1 MSLNFYT
8 KPDAKNK
15 FCALKD
21 LTNESTVEDFF
32 ITRLLKD
39 LGYKDEDIKRKES
52 IEELTIPAGG
62 RRKEQYRPDYVCF
75 ILQKPRIIIDA
86 KAPEENVD
94 DFHYQVSG
102 YALTIN
108 QKFKEENPAKY
119 CVLSNGVITKVYEW
133 DKKEPILILSF
144 SDFNEGKTKYT
155 QLREKLSY
163 ASYLDQIRKRA
174 LSKESLF
181 EFKKPPKEE
190 IIGIFRACH
199 NLIWKSEK
207 KSPIGAFF
215 EFVKLIFVKLRAD
228 KRLRQE
234 PWVKKR
240 ILDGKPLPK
249 DYIVFSKHWIEREE
263 KEKPNPI
270 DEILFDELCKELAKE
285 YKAGTKKR
293 ILDDNEKIDLK
304 PSTIKRVVELL
315 ENYDLFGV
323 DEDLNGKLFE
333 TFLSATMRGKA
344 LGQFFTPRPVVEF
357 MTKMAKLRADKER
370 IDKVLDA
377 CCGTAGFLI
386 EAMAQMKQQ
395 IEDNKSLTDVEKTSL
410 INKLKEECLYGIDV
424 GKGPPPI
431 VRIARINMYLHGD
444 GGSKIFFL
452 DSLDKEMPIEK
463 GMDPE
468 LIDEITELRERI
480 FKEDLEFNVVL
491 TNPPFAMRYSKKDR
505 DQKRIL
511 QQYDLAY
518 NPIGKDS
525 SKKIRQSLRSS
536 VMFIERY
543 YELLKP
549 HGKLLTIMDESV
561 LNTKSNKVFRDYI
574 KDKFVIRAVISLP
587 KNTFVNTGSGVKTSV
602 LYLVKKEKPEEKQP
616 KVFMAISQNVGHTDS
631 GKLTPETSDLDEI
644 LEEFQKFELGQF
656 P

>member
-1 MSLNFYT
+1 MTLDHFTDGKS
-8 KPDAKNK
+8 K

-39 LGYKDEDIKRKES
+39 LGYKDQDIKRKES
-52 IEELTIPAGG
+52 IEKLTIPTGG

-86 KAPEENVD
+86 KAPRENVD

-108 QKFKEENPAKY
+108 QRFKEENPVKY

-133 DKKEPILILSF
+133 DKKDPILILAF
-144 SDFNEGKTKYT
+144 SDFNERKPKYT
-155 QLREKLSY
+155 QLREKLSRI
-163 ASYLDQIRKRA
+163 SYLDEIRKRA
-174 LSKESLF
+174 LTKESLF
-181 EFKKPPKEE
+181 EFEKPPKEE

-207 KSPIGAFF
+207 KSPVGAFF

-228 KRLRQE
+228 KRLRQDL
-234 PWVKKR
+234 WVKKR
-240 ILDGKPLPK
+240 ILNGKPLPE

-270 DEILFDELCKELAKE
+270 DSILFDELCKELAKE

-293 ILDDNEKIDLK
+293 IFDDDEKIKLK
-304 PSTIKRVVELL
+304 PSTIKGVVELL
-315 ENYDLFGV
+315 EHYDLFGV

-333 TFLSATMRGKA
+333 TFLSATMRGKG
-344 LGQFFTPRPVVEF
+344 LGQFFTPRSVAVF
-357 MTKMAKLRADKER
+357 MIRMAKLRADKEH
-370 IDKVLDA
+370 IDKVMDA

-386 EAMAQMKQQ
+386 EAMAQMSKQVEQ
-395 IEDNKSLTDVEKTSL
+395 NPSLTDIEKGVL
-410 INKLKEECLYGIDV
+410 KNKLREECLYGIDV
-424 GKGPPPI
+424 GEGPPPI

-452 DSLDKEMPIEK
+452 DSLDKEMAIEK
-463 GMDPE
+463 GIEPE
-468 LIDEITELRERI
+468 VSDEIRELEKI
-480 FKEDLEFNVVL
+480 FKEKLKFDVVL
-491 TNPPFAMRYSKKDR
+491 TNPPFAMRYSKKDKG
-505 DQKRIL
+505 QKRIL
-511 QQYDLAY
+511 EQYDLAY
-518 NPIGKDS
+518 DPIGKDA
-525 SKKIRQSLRSS
+525 SKKTRQSLRSS

-543 YELLKP
+543 YELLKE

-561 LNTKSNKVFRDYI
+561 LNTKSNKVFRNYI
-574 KDKFVIRAVISLP
+574 KDKFIVRAVISLP

-602 LYLVKKEKPEEKQP
+602 LYLVKKEKSDEKQP

-631 GKLTPETSDLDEI
+631 GRLTSETSDLDDI

>member
-1 MSLNFYT
+1 MTLNYFT
-8 KPDAKNK
+8 NGKNK
-15 FCALKD
+15 FCAFKD

-62 RRKEQYRPDYVCF
+62 RKKEQYRPDYVCF

-86 KAPEENVD
+86 KAPGENVD
-94 DFHYQVSG
+94 AFHYQVSG

-108 QKFKEENPAKY
+108 QQFKEENPAKY

-133 DKKEPILILSF
+133 DKKEPILILGF
-144 SDFNEGKTKYT
+144 SDFTEGKPKYT
-155 QLREKLSY
+155 QLRETLSY
-163 ASYLDQIRKRA
+163 ASYLDQIRKKA
-174 LSKESLF
+174 LSKETLF
-181 EFKKPPKEE
+181 EFKKPPKQE

-228 KRLRQE
+228 KRLRQD
-234 PWVKKR
+234 PWVKER
-240 ILDGKPLPK
+240 ILEGRPLPK
-249 DYIVFSKHWIEREE
+249 DYMVFSKRWIEREE

-285 YKAGTKKR
+285 YKEGTKKR
-293 ILDDNEKIDLK
+293 IFDDKEKIDLK

-315 ENYDLFGV
+315 EHYDLFGV

-357 MTKMAKLRADKER
+357 MTKMAKLRADKEH
-370 IDKVLDA
+370 IGKVLDA

-386 EAMAQMKQQ
+386 EAMAQTKQQ
-395 IEDNKSLTDVEKTSL
+395 IEGNPSLTDVEKNAL
-410 INKLKEECLYGIDV
+410 LNKLKEECLYGIDV

-444 GGSKIFFL
+444 GGSKIFFM
-452 DSLDKEMPIEK
+452 DSLDKKMTIEK

-468 LIDEITELRERI
+468 IVDEITELKEKI
-480 FKEDLEFNVVL
+480 FDEKLKFDVVL
-491 TNPPFAMRYSKKDR
+491 TNPPFAMRYSKKDK
-505 DQKRIL
+505 DQKLIL
-511 QQYDLAY
+511 KQYDLAY
-518 NPIGKDS
+518 KPIGKDA
-525 SKKIRQSLRSS
+525 SKKIRSSLRSS

-574 KDKFVIRAVISLP
+574 KDKFIIRAVISLP

-602 LYLVKKEKPEEKQP
+602 LYLVKKEQPEEKQP

-631 GKLTPETSDLDEI
+631 GKLTPETSDLDNI
-644 LEEFQKFELGQF
+644 LVKFREFELGQF

>member
-1 MSLNFYT
+1 MTLDHFTDGKS
-8 KPDAKNK
+8 K

-39 LGYKDEDIKRKES
+39 LGYKDQDIKRKES
-52 IEELTIPAGG
+52 IEKLTIPAGG

-86 KAPEENVD
+86 KAPRENVD

-108 QKFKEENPAKY
+108 QRFKEENPVKY

-133 DKKEPILILSF
+133 DKKEPILILAF
-144 SDFNEGKTKYT
+144 SDFNERKPKYT
-155 QLREKLSY
+155 QLREKLSHI
-163 ASYLDQIRKRA
+163 SYLDEIRKRA
-174 LSKESLF
+174 LTKESLF
-181 EFKKPPKEE
+181 EFEKPPKEE

-207 KSPIGAFF
+207 KSPVGAFF

-228 KRLRQE
+228 KRLRQDL
-234 PWVKKR
+234 WVKKR
-240 ILDGKPLPK
+240 ILNGKPLPE

-270 DEILFDELCKELAKE
+270 DSILFDELCKELAKE

-293 ILDDNEKIDLK
+293 IFDDDEKIKLK
-304 PSTIKRVVELL
+304 PSTIKGVVELL
-315 ENYDLFGV
+315 EHYDLFGV

-333 TFLSATMRGKA
+333 TFLSATMRGKG
-344 LGQFFTPRPVVEF
+344 LGQFFTPRSVAVF
-357 MTKMAKLRADKER
+357 MTRMAKLRADKEH
-370 IDKVLDA
+370 IDKVMDA

-386 EAMAQMKQQ
+386 EAMAQMSKQV
-395 IEDNKSLTDVEKTSL
+395 EENPSLTDIEKGVL
-410 INKLKEECLYGIDV
+410 KNKLREECLYGIDV
-424 GKGPPPI
+424 GEGPPPI

-452 DSLDKEMPIEK
+452 DSLDKEMAIEK
-463 GMDPE
+463 GIEPE
-468 LIDEITELRERI
+468 VSDEIRELEKI
-480 FKEDLEFNVVL
+480 FKEKLKFDVVL
-491 TNPPFAMRYSKKDR
+491 TNPPFAMRYSKKDKG
-505 DQKRIL
+505 QKRIL
-511 QQYDLAY
+511 EQYDLAY
-518 NPIGKDS
+518 DPIGKDA
-525 SKKIRQSLRSS
+525 SKKTRQSLRSS

-543 YELLKP
+543 YELLKE

-561 LNTKSNKVFRDYI
+561 LNTKSNKVFRNYI
-574 KDKFVIRAVISLP
+574 KDKFIVRAVISLP

-631 GKLTPETSDLDEI
+631 GRLTSETSDLDDI

>member
-1 MSLNFYT
+1 MTLNRYT
-8 KPDAKNK
+8 DGKNK
-15 FCALKD
+15 FCALRD

-86 KAPEENVD
+86 KAPKENVD

-108 QKFKEENPAKY
+108 QQFKEENPVTY
-119 CVLSNGVITKVYEW
+119 CILSNGVITKVYEW
-133 DKKEPILILSF
+133 DKKDPILILAF
-144 SDFNEGKTKYT
+144 SDFKEGKPKYT

-163 ASYLDQIRKRA
+163 LSYLDQIRKRA
-174 LSKESLF
+174 LTKESLF
-181 EFKKPPKEE
+181 EFEKPPKEE

-207 KSPIGAFF
+207 KSPVGAFF
-215 EFVKLIFVKLRAD
+215 EFVKLVFVKLRAD
-228 KRLRQE
+228 KRLRQD

-263 KEKPNPI
+263 KERPNPI
-270 DEILFDELCKELAKE
+270 DSILFDELRKELTKE

-293 ILDDNEKIDLK
+293 IFDDDEKIKLK
-304 PSTIKRVVELL
+304 PSTVKRVVELL
-315 ENYDLFGV
+315 EHYDLFGV

-344 LGQFFTPRPVVEF
+344 LGQFFTPRSVVLF
-357 MTKMAKLRADKER
+357 MTKMAKLRADKEH
-370 IDKVLDA
+370 IDKIIDA

-386 EAMAQMKQQ
+386 EAMAQMSQQ
-395 IEDNKSLTDVEKTSL
+395 IEENPSLTDIEKDVL
-410 INKLKEECLYGIDV
+410 KNKLKEECLYGIDV
-424 GKGPPPI
+424 GEGPPPI

-444 GGSKIFFL
+444 GGSKIFVM
-452 DSLDKEMPIEK
+452 DSLDKEMTIEK
-463 GMDPE
+463 GIEPE
-468 LIDEITELRERI
+468 VIDEIRELREKI
-480 FKEDLEFNVVL
+480 FKEKLKFDVVL
-491 TNPPFAMRYSKKDR
+491 TNPPFAMRYSKKDKG
-505 DQKRIL
+505 QNRIL
-511 QQYDLAY
+511 EQYDLAY
-518 NPIGKDS
+518 DPIGKDA
-525 SKKIRQSLRSS
+525 SKKTRQSLRSS

-543 YELLKP
+543 YEILKE

-574 KDKFVIRAVISLP
+574 KDKFIIRAVISLP

-631 GKLTPETSDLDEI
+631 GKLTPETSDLDDI

>member
-1 MSLNFYT
+1 MSLNHYLN
-8 KPDAKNK
+8 PDAENK
-15 FCALKD
+15 FCTLKN

-32 ITRLLKD
+32 VTRLLKD

-62 RRKEQYRPDYVCF
+62 RKKENYRPDYVCF

-108 QKFKEENPAKY
+108 QQFKEENPAKY
-119 CVLSNGVITKVYEW
+119 CVLSNGLITKVYEW
-133 DKKEPILILSF
+133 DKKEPILVLGF
-144 SDFNEGKTKYT
+144 LDFQGGKPKYE

-163 ASYLDQIRKRA
+163 SSYLAQIREKA
-174 LSKESLF
+174 LSKETLF

-207 KSPIGAFF
+207 KNPVGAFF

-228 KRLRQE
+228 KRLRQD
-234 PWVKKR
+234 PWVKER
-240 ILDGKPLPK
+240 ILLGKPLPK
-249 DYIVFSKHWIEREE
+249 DYIIFGKHWIEREE

-270 DEILFDELCKELAKE
+270 DSILFDELRKELAKE

-293 ILDDNEKIDLK
+293 IFADDEKIKLK

-315 ENYDLFGV
+315 EHYDLFGV

-344 LGQFFTPRPVVEF
+344 LGQFFTPRSVVLF
-357 MTKMAKLRADKER
+357 MTKMVKLRADKEH

-386 EAMAQMKQQ
+386 EAMAQMSQQ
-395 IEDNKSLTDVEKTSL
+395 IDENPSLTNIEKDVLE
-410 INKLKEECLYGIDV
+410 NKLKEECLYGIDV
-424 GKGPPPI
+424 GEGPPPI

-444 GGSKIFFL
+444 GGSKIFFM
-452 DSLDKEMPIEK
+452 DSLDKEMAIEK
-463 GMDPE
+463 GMDSE
-468 LIDEITELRERI
+468 VIDEITELTETI
-480 FKEDLEFNVVL
+480 LKGKLKFDVIL
-491 TNPPFAMRYSKKDR
+491 TNPPFAMRYSKKDKG
-505 DQKRIL
+505 QKRIL
-511 QQYDLAY
+511 KQYDLAY
-518 NPIGKDS
+518 KPIGKDA
-525 SKKIRQSLRSS
+525 SKNIRSSLRSS

-549 HGKLLTIMDESV
+549 HGRLLTVMDESV

-574 KDKFVIRAVISLP
+574 KDRFIIRAVISLP

-602 LYLVKKEKPEEKQP
+602 LYLVKKKHLQEKQP

-631 GKLTPETSDLDEI
+631 GKLTPETSDLKNI
-644 LEEFQKFELGQF
+644 LEKFQEFELGQF
-656 P
+656 S